1 MNYTNRKN
9 RKITDFFVDL
19 PVPIP
24 DFPEYWNEGSVVA
37 HPRSLNVIRQLLA
50 ERVYTEPIQVY
61 GDLKLVFLNGLLWL
75 PKSTEAMRDAKT
87 MEAAMEDVWTRYP
100 ETLPSLE
107 QMGVTSSYDDDSSAL
122 NDRKNKA
129 RLTAKQFA
137 EVDSFGKQT
146 DPLAAPVLEQ
156 YKSGLQTTWVPSMS
170 QAVRSN
176 PTLPGPSASQEGD
189 AAGPSASQGA
199 ESADTPGDNDAV
211 DPSTSLM
218 SLDVLAQA
226 SAAPNA
232 GAAEAEN
239 STAAESLKRSAS
251 AMQGNA
257 GDQEAITSSSES
269 KMQRLEEVQAGAE
282 TIHLGMPCNVSV
294 SERVLRPDL

>member
-122 NDRKNKA
+122 NDRKQSTLDRKA
-129 RLTAKQFA
+129 VCRGRFL
-137 EVDSFGKQT
+137 
-146 DPLAAPVLEQ
+146 
-156 YKSGLQTTWVPSMS
+156 W
-170 QAVRSN
+170 QADRS
-176 PTLPGPSASQEGD
+176 
-189 AAGPSASQGA
+189 
-199 ESADTPGDNDAV
+199 
-211 DPSTSLM
+211 
-218 SLDVLAQA
+218 
-226 SAAPNA
+226 
-232 GAAEAEN
+232 
-239 STAAESLKRSAS
+239 
-251 AMQGNA
+251 
-257 GDQEAITSSSES
+257 TSSSC
-269 KMQRLEEVQAGAE
+269 AGAVQE
-282 TIHLGMPCNVSV
+282 RFADNMGAIYVSGCQIESHATRPFRISRRRGCWSLGVSRCRERRHTRRQRCRRSFYQSHEPRCPCSGQRC
-294 SERVLRPDL
+294 SECRCC